1 MVMNMTMDEA
11 ILKLQE
17 LIIEEMKV
25 NPLFNLTYT
34 CEALDMAI
42 EALKNKSVVH
52 AHWIHKTDEYG
63 IDTITCSK
71 CKEEGDISS
80 FDYYYRGGK
89 IRTADSKFC
98 PHCGALMDEG
108 DEYDN

>member
-11 ILKLQE
+11 IQKLRSIYSNINDGYNYDK
-17 LIIEEMKV
+17 LD
-25 NPLFNLTYT
+25 
-34 CEALDMAI
+34 ALEMAI